1 MTTVCLSMSAASRPR
16 AFLGDVLRVA
26 RESCGATAGAADR
39 LWHHQIHFDVG
50 GRAVDVA
57 RHDPC
62 ADAIAAREPRGGHRR
77 CDFGRLLQQG
87 GVECEIGV
95 SRERG
100 DRQFDGTSVQVD
112 RLRADQ
118 DHRLSLCPERVEG
131 IEEDAAG
138 DDVPVDQVRQT
149 CSLARIHSIS
159 ASPSFGPRPG
169 LVSRST
175 ATWLS
180 AATVTPFFCEVRS
193 YTIGSSGVP
202 SATFAPASV
211 GRKSRSRASASGS
224 SA

>member
-1 MTTVCLSMSAASRPR
+1 MSRDTTHAPTRLPRENPAA
-16 AFLGDVLRVA
+16 V
-26 RESCGATAGAADR
+26 
-39 LWHHQIHFDVG
+39 
-50 GRAVDVA
+50 
-57 RHDPC
+57 
-62 ADAIAAREPRGGHRR
+62 IAAAISGACCSKARVE
-77 CDFGRLLQQG
+77 G
-87 GVECEIGV
+87 GVRV

-100 DRQFDGTSVQVD
+100 HRQFDGTSVQVD

-138 DDVPVDQVRQT
+138 DDVSVDQVRQT

-193 YTIGSSGVP
+193 YTIG
-202 SATFAPASV
+202 
-211 GRKSRSRASASGS
+211 
-224 SA
+224 